1 MTARPIPVRQT
12 GTPTFNPARLK
23 GRKAKKAAT
32 QGARDLNRNRGV
44 DLGLW
49 LYVVLA
55 YTFVFAPI
63 AASFIFSF
71 NSDRFPSIPLG
82 EFSLDWYRAV
92 ASDPLVWEGLRN
104 TLSVGVTV
112 GVIATLLGF
121 GAAYTDY
128 RYKFA
133 GKQVYL
139 ALALLP
145 PTIPVIILGL
155 AMLAYLSRVN
165 LSGNALSVIISHVVV
180 CAPFAMAIIRLRL
193 SQMDPALEP
202 AAWNLGASEWQT
214 MRHVIVPFCKPAIFG
229 ALFITMAV
237 SFDEFAVAWFVSG
250 LNETLPIKVLGFLQG
265 QVSPRINAIG
275 TFVFVTSMTLV
286 ILAQLLLA
294 NRDAK
299 FRNPTEE

>member
-1 MTARPIPVRQT
+1 MNGDDEDI
-12 GTPTFNPARLK
+12 
-23 GRKAKKAAT
+23 
-32 QGARDLNRNRGV
+32 NRNRAV
-44 DLGLW
+44 DWGLK
-49 LYVVLA
+49 A
-55 YTFVFAPI
+55 YIIASFAFVFAPI
-63 AASFIFSF
+63 AASFVFSF
-71 NSDRFPSIPLG
+71 NVDRFPSIPLG
-82 EFSLDWYRAV
+82 GFSLEWYKAV
-92 ASDPLVWEGLRN
+92 AADPLVWEGLRN
-104 TLSVGVTV
+104 TLMVGIVA
-112 GVIATLLGF
+112 GVISTALGF

-128 RYKFA
+128 RYKFF

-155 AMLAYLSRVN
+155 AMLAYLSRIN

-202 AAWNLGASEWQT
+202 AAWNLGASEWKT
-214 MRHVIVPFCKPAIFG
+214 MRHVIVPFTKPAILG

-250 LNETLPIKVLGFLQG
+250 LNETLPVKVLGFLQG

-286 ILAQLLLA
+286 ILAQVLLSGRTA
-294 NRDAK
+294 TARPAAD
-299 FRNPTEE
+299 EQE

>member
-1 MTARPIPVRQT
+1 MSDA
-12 GTPTFNPARLK
+12 
-23 GRKAKKAAT
+23 
-32 QGARDLNRNRGV
+32 GADDINRNKFV
-44 DLGLW
+44 DWALKS
-49 LYVVLA
+49 YVVAA
-55 YTFVFAPI
+55 YVFVFAPI
-63 AASFIFSF
+63 AASFVFSF

-82 EFSLDWYRAV
+82 QFSLEWYRAV
-92 ASDPLVWEGLRN
+92 ATDPLVWEGLRN
-104 TLSVGVTV
+104 TLFVGLVA
-112 GVIATLLGF
+112 GLISTLLGF

-128 RYKFA
+128 RYKFF

-155 AMLAYLSRVN
+155 AMLAYLSRIN

-202 AAWNLGASEWQT
+202 AAWNLGASEWKT
-214 MRHVIVPFCKPAIFG
+214 MRHVIVPFTKPAIFG

-250 LNETLPIKVLGFLQG
+250 LNETLPVKVLGFLQG

-286 ILAQLLLA
+286 ILAQVLLSG
-294 NRDAK
+294 RDVTKRSSAD
-299 FRNPTEE
+299 E

>member
-1 MTARPIPVRQT
+1 MS
-12 GTPTFNPARLK
+12 GTSAESI
-23 GRKAKKAAT
+23 
-32 QGARDLNRNRGV
+32 NRSRAV
-44 DLGLW
+44 DWALRA
-49 LYVVLA
+49 YIVLA
-55 YTFVFAPI
+55 YAFVFAPI
-63 AASFIFSF
+63 AASFVFSF

-82 EFSLDWYRAV
+82 EFSLEWYRAI
-92 ASDPLVWEGLRN
+92 AADPLVWQGLRN
-104 TLSVGVTV
+104 TLFVGVVV
-112 GVIATLLGF
+112 GVISTALGF

-128 RYKFA
+128 RYNFF

-155 AMLAYLSRVN
+155 AMLAYLSRIN
-165 LSGNALSVIISHVVV
+165 LAGSAVSVIISHVVV

-202 AAWNLGASEWQT
+202 AAWNLGASEWAT
-214 MRHVIVPFCKPAIFG
+214 MRHVIVPFTRPAIFG

-250 LNETLPIKVLGFLQG
+250 LNETLPVKVLGFLQG

-275 TFVFVTSMTLV
+275 TFVFITSMSLV
-286 ILAQLLLA
+286 ILAQILLTA
-294 NRDAK
+294 RDTRPRSDAD
-299 FRNPTEE
+299 E

>member
-1 MTARPIPVRQT
+1 MSVGSEDI
-12 GTPTFNPARLK
+12 
-23 GRKAKKAAT
+23 
-32 QGARDLNRNRGV
+32 NRNRGV
-44 DLGLW
+44 DLALKV
-49 LYVVLA
+49 YVVLA
-55 YTFVFAPI
+55 YAFVFAPI
-63 AASFIFSF
+63 AASFVFSF

-82 EFSLDWYRAV
+82 EFSLEWYRLV
-92 ASDPLVWEGLRN
+92 AADPLVWEGLRN
-104 TLSVGVTV
+104 TLVV
-112 GVIATLLGF
+112 GVIVGVISTALGF

-128 RYKFA
+128 RYKFF

-155 AMLAYLSRVN
+155 AMLAYLSSIN

-202 AAWNLGASEWQT
+202 AAWNLGASEWKT
-214 MRHVIVPFCKPAIFG
+214 MRHVIIPFTKPAIFG

-250 LNETLPIKVLGFLQG
+250 LNETMPVKVLGFLQG

-275 TFVFVTSMTLV
+275 TFVFVISMTLV
-286 ILAQLLLA
+286 ILAQALLSGRGA
-294 NRDAK
+294 AIGATSDAQ
-299 FRNPTEE
+299 E

>member
-1 MTARPIPVRQT
+1 MSESSAQPMNRSRAVD
-12 GTPTFNPARLK
+12 
-23 GRKAKKAAT
+23 
-32 QGARDLNRNRGV
+32 GA
-44 DLGLW
+44 LW
-49 LYVVLA
+49 VYIVLS

-63 AASFIFSF
+63 AASFVFSF

-82 EFSLDWYRAV
+82 QFTLDWYRAV
-92 ASDPLVWEGLRN
+92 ASDPLVWQGLGN
-104 TLSVGVTV
+104 TLFV
-112 GVIATLLGF
+112 GVIVGVVSTALGF

-128 RYKFA
+128 RYKFL

-145 PTIPVIILGL
+145 PTIPVVILGL
-155 AMLAYLSRVN
+155 AMLAYLSRID
-165 LSGNALSVIISHVVV
+165 LSGRALSVIISHVVV
-180 CAPFAMAIIRLRL
+180 CAPFAMAIVRLRL

-202 AAWNLGASEWQT
+202 AAWNLGASEWAT
-214 MRHVIVPFCKPAIFG
+214 MRHVILPFTRPAILG

-250 LNETLPIKVLGFLQG
+250 LNETLPVKVLGFLQG

-294 NRDAK
+294 GRTGSALTTDK
-299 FRNPTEE
+299 E

>member
-1 MTARPIPVRQT
+1 MS
-12 GTPTFNPARLK
+12 GS
-23 GRKAKKAAT
+23 
-32 QGARDLNRNRGV
+32 GAQDINRNRAV
-44 DLGLW
+44 DWALMA
-49 LYVVLA
+49 YVLA
-55 YTFVFAPI
+55 AFVFVFAPI
-63 AASFIFSF
+63 AASFVFSF

-82 EFSLDWYRAV
+82 SFSLDWYRAV
-92 ASDPLVWEGLRN
+92 AADPLVWEGLRN
-104 TLSVGVTV
+104 TLLV
-112 GVIATLLGF
+112 GVICGVISTALGF

-128 RYKFA
+128 RYKFF

-155 AMLAYLSRVN
+155 AMLAYLSRIN

-202 AAWNLGASEWQT
+202 AAWNLGASEWAT
-214 MRHVIVPFCKPAIFG
+214 MRHVIVPFTLPAILG

-250 LNETLPIKVLGFLQG
+250 LNETLPVKVLGFLQG

-286 ILAQLLLA
+286 ILAQVLLSGRGGA
-294 NRDAK
+294 ARGNAD
-299 FRNPTEE
+299 EQE